1 MLVAGGGI
9 GGLVTTLAMQ
19 NAGLEVKCY
28 GRGRA
33 YKPWGGPIQMAGNAM
48 AALELCDPTVTA
60 SVVRDGTV
68 TGDRLNGLLDGNDG
82 DWFVRFC
89 APRGNGASRLRAAWF
104 WAGGATARSG

>member
-28 GRGRA
+28 ERVGA

-60 SVVRDGTV
+60 LS
-68 TGDRLNGLLDGNDG
+68 LIHI
-82 DWFVRFC
+82 
-89 APRGNGASRLRAAWF
+89 
-104 WAGGATARSG
+104 